1 MTLITPADYLPHARQ
16 HEGAISWMYKDS
28 VGVVTIG
35 IGHAL
40 ETAAEARHIFLINQD
55 EAEADWTTIKSMLAG
70 RVAAYYAAY
79 TKLRITERAID
90 ALFERDCDGWLFW
103 CCKLIKGFE
112 DFPQPAQLALLDMA
126 YNLGG
131 DALVH
136 RKWPRL
142 MAAVRARNWAVCAIE
157 SNRPQLSS
165 ARNDWTRQ
173 QFMAAERESLRPSL
187 TKAEMDAGYAIV
199 RKRFQPHDP
208 HHTPID
214 KYKMTPLSEEKI
226 RLDSERLYGPRTQPA
241 SQTHPAPASA
251 NPPEQPA
258 PPGPR
263 APAADA
269 APSVNGGLNPEPRA
283 PESPKPLSH
292 SRTIAGSIVAGLGT
306 VGTMTMNQLHDLVDW
321 IQYMTGLFHSWSEFL
336 FDEKTT
342 YVMERLK
349 LPLALIALAG
359 CALVAWARYTDR
371 RDKGH

>member
-90 ALFERDCDGWLFW
+90 ALFERDCAEEIADLARV
-103 CCKLIKGFE
+103 IPGFA
-112 DFPQPAQLALLDMA
+112 DFPKAAQIALIDLDF
-126 YNLGG
+126 NLGTDG
-131 DALVH
+131 L
-136 RKWPRL
+136 KKKFPKL

-157 SNRPQLSS
+157 SNRPQLSQ

-199 RKRFQPHDP
+199 RKRFEPHDP
-208 HHTPID
+208 HYAPID

-241 SQTHPAPASA
+241 SQTHPAPATVESSV
-251 NPPEQPA
+251 PPE
-258 PPGPR
+258 PPGLR

-269 APSVNGGLNPEPRA
+269 MPPSPADGGLNPEPRA

-292 SRTIAGSIVAGLGT
+292 SRTIGGATIAATATGVQIVADQGYGWLNTLQDWTGSLRELSDPL
-306 VGTMTMNQLHDLVDW
+306 NDLAPFID
-321 IQYMTGLFHSWSEFL
+321 S
-336 FDEKTT
+336 
-342 YVMERLK
+342 LK
-349 LPLALIALAG
+349 IVVPLIALAG
-359 CALVAWARYTDR
+359 VALAIYARWDDR
-371 RDKGH
+371 RKLGR